1 MFNTVGEA
9 TGCVE
14 AAIVKAVEDLPK
26 VIGSEEVCS
35 DSLGRF

>member
-1 MFNTVGEA
+1 MFSTVGDA

-14 AAIVKAVEDLPK
+14 AVMVKAVEDLPK

-35 DSLGRF
+35 DSFGRF